1 LYDKYTPPF
10 YRTSKDTFH
19 TDLAELIE
27 DLDTRKALALEG
39 INYVKKYHD
48 ITKAISMLEEIYAR
62 QS

>member
-1 LYDKYTPPF
+1 
-10 YRTSKDTFH
+10 
-19 TDLAELIE
+19 LAELIV
-27 DLDTRKALALEG
+27 DLETRKALALEG